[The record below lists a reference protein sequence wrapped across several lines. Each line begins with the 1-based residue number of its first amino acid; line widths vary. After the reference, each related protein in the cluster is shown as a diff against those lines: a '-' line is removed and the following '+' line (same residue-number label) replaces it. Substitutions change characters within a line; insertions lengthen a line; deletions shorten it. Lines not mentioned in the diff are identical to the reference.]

1 MHVLLVETNDILL
14 IKSCTQFMQLYVCT
28 TTRYQEMY
36 NNIVAKLVIITA
48 EIIINTE

>member
-1 MHVLLVETNDILL
+1 
-14 IKSCTQFMQLYVCT
+14 MQLYVCT

-36 NNIVAKLVIITA
+36 INIVAKLVIITA